1 MDVAITL
8 AVGFMAGGLVGA
20 WMVAVLPEWLA
31 EAATVRH
38 EVVGPATSAGALAS
52 KDHA

>member
-1 MDVAITL
+1 VEVTIAL
-8 AVGFMAGGLVGA
+8 AVGFMAGGIVGA

-38 EVVGPATSAGALAS
+38 EVVGPATSAGALSS